1 MSVVAPTRLVSSA
14 SIDTRLSEAT
24 LLLQEFPG
32 SEVPSRAQACVKAE
46 LGLPSWARGRGG
58 PRSDRA
64 RQGAGWSRVLLPP
77 EALHWPLAV
86 EVALQGSDVAC
97 AQRRNRSDKESCRF
111 RVTLGHLQ
119 LTHNAVGN
127 L

>member
-32 SEVPSRAQACVKAE
+32 SEVPSRAQACVKAK
-46 LGLPSWARGRGG
+46 LSLPSWARGRGG

-64 RQGAGWSRVLLPP
+64 PQGAGWSRVQPC
-77 EALHWPLAV
+77 AVATRGSALAV
-86 EVALQGSDVAC
+86 GRGGCSPG
-97 AQRRNRSDKESCRF
+97 F
-111 RVTLGHLQ
+111 
-119 LTHNAVGN
+119 
-127 L
+127 